1 MQSLWQEP
9 TNAKD
14 DLDIRVHSSR
24 IIGMESDLVLHGGGN
39 TSVKST
45 VKNLFGEDE
54 EILYVKGSGWDL
66 ATIERA
72 GFAPVRMDT
81 LIKLSKLEHLTD
93 TDMVNSQKS
102 AMINPNAPTPSI
114 EAILHAIIPFKFVD
128 HTHADAVV
136 AVTNTP
142 NGEANI
148 KEIYGDSV
156 IIIPYVMPGF
166 ILAKEIQKH
175 IEGKDLRGIDALILM
190 NHGIFTFDDDA
201 QKSYEK
207 MITAVDK
214 AEKFIA
220 KASKQRKAVAA
231 SAPQAIEISAIR
243 KKASEVYGSAMIAKF
258 DGSEMSAIFAAE
270 AEAKKLCG
278 IGPLTPDH
286 VIRTK
291 QKGVY
296 IENIEDIQKYSDD
309 YKTYFERNNDGTLT
323 MLDTAPRWGV
333 YGGGTIAFG
342 QNVSDASIISDIKE
356 HTLKSILNAEDM
368 GGYVALSE
376 AEIFKMEYWE
386 LEQAKLKKS
395 GQKPEFQ
402 GKVVVVTGGAS
413 GIGKACVESFAK
425 AGAAVAAL
433 DISPSVESM
442 YKSGSIIGI
451 ACDLTKKEQI
461 ESALSKIVST
471 FGGIDV
477 LVNNAGIFPPSQTIE
492 NIDDETWG
500 KSIEI
505 NLTAQQMI
513 TTMCVPYLK
522 NGIDPAIVFVV
533 SKNALAPG
541 KGAACYSVAKAGA
554 NQLAR
559 IAALELAPDIRVNML
574 HPDAVFDTGIWNDEV
589 IAKRAANYGMSVE
602 DYKTRNLLKT
612 EISSFDVANLAMAMA
627 GKLFSKVTGSQ
638 IAVDGGSD
646 RII

>member
-270 AEAKKLCG
+270 TEAKRLCG

>member
-9 TNAKD
+9 VNAKD
-14 DLDIRVHSSR
+14 DLDVRVHSSR
-24 IIGMESDLVLHGGGN
+24 IIGMDSDLVLHGGGN

-45 VKNLFGEDE
+45 VKNLFGEVE

-81 LIKLSKLEHLTD
+81 LIKLSNLEHLSD

-136 AVTNTP
+136 AVTNNP

-166 ILAKEIQKH
+166 ILAKEIQKQ
-175 IEGKDLRGIDALILM
+175 IEGKDLSRIEALILM

-201 QKSYEK
+201 KKSYEK

-220 KASKQRKAVAA
+220 KASKQRQ
-231 SAPQAIEISAIR
+231 APSVQTPSPLEISKLR
-243 KKASEVYGSAMIAKF
+243 KKASEIYGSAMIAKF
-258 DGSEMSAIFAAE
+258 DGSDMSAVFASQND
-270 AEAKKLCG
+270 AKKLCA

-296 IENIEDIQKYSDD
+296 IENVEDIQKYSDD
-309 YKTYFERNNDGTLT
+309 YTAYFGRNNDGTLT

-333 YGGGTIAFG
+333 YGGGTITFG
-342 QNVSDASIISDIKE
+342 QNVSDANIISDIKE

-376 AEIFKMEYWE
+376 TEIFKMEYWE

-442 YKSGSIIGI
+442 YKNPSILGI

-461 ESALSKIVST
+461 EAALSKIVLT

-477 LVNNAGIFPPSQTIE
+477 LVNNAGIFPASQTIE

-513 TTMCVPYLK
+513 TTMTVPYLK

-589 IAKRAANYGMSVE
+589 IAKRAANYGMSVD

-638 IAVDGGSD
+638 IAIDGGSD